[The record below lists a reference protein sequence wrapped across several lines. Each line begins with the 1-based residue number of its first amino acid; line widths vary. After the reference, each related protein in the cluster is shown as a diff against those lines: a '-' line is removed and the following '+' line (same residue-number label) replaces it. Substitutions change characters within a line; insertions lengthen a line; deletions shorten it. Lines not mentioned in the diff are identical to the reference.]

1 MQKILFKINLKKLEK
16 AELYV
21 GQQGTYLDGILI
33 PNKGESK
40 YGDDGFIVQSIS
52 KERRDKG
59 ERGQIVGNWRFLADG
74 NGNNQPEA
82 EDDSSVPF

>member
-1 MQKILFKINLKKLEK
+1 MQNISFKINLKKLEK

-59 ERGQIVGNWRFLADG
+59 ERGPIVGNWRFIGGG
-74 NGNNQPEA
+74 NSKPQPEA
-82 EDDSSVPF
+82 EDDSVPF

>member
-33 PNKGESK
+33 RNKGESK
-40 YGDDGFIVQSIS
+40 YGDDGFIVQSIK

-59 ERGQIVGNWRFLADG
+59 ERGPIVGNWRFLAGD
-74 NGNNQPEA
+74 NDNNQPEA
-82 EDDSSVPF
+82 GVESDPF

>member
-21 GQQGTYLDGILI
+21 GQQGTYLDGIFI

-40 YGDDGFIVQSIS
+40 YGDDGFIVQSIK

-59 ERGQIVGNWRFLADG
+59 ERGPIVGNWRFLADG

-82 EDDSSVPF
+82 EDENVPF

>member
-21 GQQGTYLDGILI
+21 GHQGTYLDGIFI

-40 YGDDGFIVQSIS
+40 YGDDGFIVQSI
-52 KERRDKG
+52 KKARRDKG
-59 ERGQIVGNWRFLADG
+59 ERGPIVGNWRFLAGD
-74 NGNNQPEA
+74 NDNNTPEA
-82 EDDSSVPF
+82 GVESDPF

>member
-52 KERRDKG
+52 KARRDKG
-59 ERGQIVGNWRFLADG
+59 ERGPIVGNWRYLAED
-74 NGNNQPEA
+74 NHNSAPEA
-82 EDDSSVPF
+82 EDENVPF